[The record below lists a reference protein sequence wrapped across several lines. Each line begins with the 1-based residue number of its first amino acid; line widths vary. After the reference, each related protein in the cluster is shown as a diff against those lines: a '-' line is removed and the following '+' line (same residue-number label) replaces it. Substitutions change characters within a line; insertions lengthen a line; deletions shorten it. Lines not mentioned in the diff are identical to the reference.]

1 MAEGFLRHLAGDRFE
16 AFSAGLRRTQVN
28 PLAIKA
34 MAEIGIDI
42 SGQRSKSID
51 EFRDKSFDYVIAVCA
66 NASRACPT
74 FSSTHENIHWNLD
87 DPAQI
92 KGSQEERIAFFR
104 LVRNQIKDKIVNLLR
119 S

>member
-1 MAEGFLRHLAGDRFE
+1 MAEGLLRHLAGDKFE
-16 AFSAGLRRTQVN
+16 AFSAGLRGTQVN

-51 EFRDKSFDYVIAVCA
+51 EFSGQSFDYVIAVCA
-66 NASRACPT
+66 NASRVCPV
-74 FSSTHENIHWNLD
+74 FPSVHENIHWNLD

-92 KGSQEERIAFFR
+92 KGSEEERLAFFR